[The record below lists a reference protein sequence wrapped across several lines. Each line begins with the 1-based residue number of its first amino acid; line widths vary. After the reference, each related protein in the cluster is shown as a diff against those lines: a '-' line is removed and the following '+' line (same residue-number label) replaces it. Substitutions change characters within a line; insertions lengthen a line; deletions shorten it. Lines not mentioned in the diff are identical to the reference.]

1 MVLRMANARHP
12 VKRAVKYVFI
22 TLLTIFLVAAG
33 VFGVTAFQVWH
44 FARSDDRRPAD
55 TIFVL
60 GAAQYA
66 GNPTNWFASR
76 LNHAAELYEQGV
88 APTIVT
94 VGGKVE
100 GDLYTE
106 AAAGKNYLVENFDI
120 PESAVVPVEEGADTL
135 KSAEAFAQ
143 VADDNGWRTSV
154 VVTDP
159 AHSLRATRMVR
170 DQGLDAWAS
179 PTRQGPS
186 VFTRKSQANSILHET
201 LGMLYY
207 EVVEKRK

>member
-1 MVLRMANARHP
+1 MVLRMAKARHP
-12 VKRAVKYVFI
+12 ARRAVKYFFI
-22 TLLTIFLVAAG
+22 TLLSIILIAAG
-33 VFGVTAFQVWH
+33 VCGVTAFQVWH

-60 GAAQYA
+60 GAAQYD
-66 GNPTNWFASR
+66 GNPSNWFASR
-76 LNHAAELYEQGV
+76 LNHAAKLYEEGV

-94 VGGKVE
+94 VGGKAE
-100 GDLYTE
+100 GDEFTE
-106 AAAGKNYLVENFDI
+106 AESGKNYLVENFDI
-120 PESAVVPVEEGADTL
+120 PESAVVSVAEGADTL
-135 KSAEAFAQ
+135 ASAKAFAE
-143 VADDNGWRTSV
+143 VAKENGWQSSV

-170 DQGLDAWAS
+170 DQGMNAWAS

-186 VFTRKSQANSILHET
+186 VFTRSSQFNSILHET

-207 EVVEKRK
+207 EAFEK

>member
-1 MVLRMANARHP
+1 MVWRMALSRNP
-12 VKRAVKYVFI
+12 VQRAVKYVFI
-22 TLLTIFLVAAG
+22 ALLTIVLVAAV
-33 VFGVTAFQVWH
+33 VFGVTAFQIWY
-44 FARSDDRRPAD
+44 FARADDRRPAD

-60 GAAQYA
+60 GAAQYG
-66 GNPTNWFASR
+66 GNPSNWFASR
-76 LNHAAELYEQGV
+76 LNHAAELYQQGV

-94 VGGKVE
+94 VGGKAE
-100 GDLYTE
+100 GDMYTE
-106 AAAGKNYLVENFDI
+106 AVAGKNYLVQNFDI

-135 KSAEAFAQ
+135 QSAKAFAQ
-143 VADDNGWRTSV
+143 VAGDNGWQTSV

-170 DQGLDAWAS
+170 DQGLGAWAS

-186 VFTRKSQANSILHET
+186 VFTRSSQFNSIMHET

-207 EVVEKRK
+207 QAVEK